1 MVRNE
6 IVRDLESW
14 VTAMQ
19 KSEILQ
25 DSSNVVVISGPSKT
39 ADIAMELVIGMHGP
53 QELHLVLINP
63 EMIGS
68 DSIQ

>member
-25 DSSNVVVISGPSKT
+25 DSSNVVIISGYSKT
-39 ADIAMELVIGMHGP
+39 ADIALELVMGMHGP